1 MDSVASIFIPSLQ
14 KYTSQLLTRISAE
27 YNIPIEEMTSKYM
40 TASVATKPK
49 APRKPKAETQ
59 AQADRPPCPFLC
71 GNKKTPCKNK
81 CVPNG
86 TGCHLHD
93 PARLEAKAQAPPKP
107 PREPKPP
114 KVMKGDFLIE
124 EHVPVVA
131 EPEPKPE
138 PEPEQEQ
145 DDLDLDLELE
155 ESTQER
161 LRRMLFEEEEEEEEE
176 EEDLE

>member
-27 YNIPIEEMTSKYM
+27 YKIPLEEMTSKYM
-40 TASVATKPK
+40 TATVATKPK

-59 AQADRPPCPFLC
+59 AQSDRPPCPFLC
-71 GNKKTPCKNK
+71 GSKKTPCKNR

-86 TGCHLHD
+86 AGCHLHD

-114 KVMKGDFLIE
+114 KVMKGDFLTE
-124 EHVPVVA
+124 EHVPA
-131 EPEPKPE
+131 TK
-138 PEPEQEQ
+138 PEPEQEPEEPEEQ
-145 DDLDLDLELE
+145 EQELDLELE
-155 ESTQER
+155 ETTQER
-161 LRRMLFEEEEEEEEE
+161 LRRMLFEEEEDF
-176 EEDLE
+176 EDLE